1 MRWSL
6 RMPRHQRRVCVRY
19 ARSMTRER
27 ARNWLEAARGDA
39 GAWGYVP
46 GSAPS
51 LEPTLLAVAAG
62 APLPSEWIAAQPPSW
77 ATLMLPA
84 CLHGRPEPS
93 AEALRRTARVTID
106 AWEPWLAPETPGDF
120 DGGLRGWS
128 WTPGTFTWVEPTLWA
143 VLSLW
148 SLGAERGARVEEGL
162 RVLADRQ
169 GADGGWNA
177 GNPSVLGAALP
188 SYGYLTGLVL
198 LALPPG
204 HPRVV
209 PAVAFLRSEA
219 LRPSSL
225 SLAAAVL
232 GLARH
237 GLPVAG
243 LAARLAERA
252 SPQGDFDGRVDRT
265 ALAVIALDVAAGGI
279 LPLGLQRGRPSGG

>member
-1 MRWSL
+1 MRRSV
-6 RMPRHQRRVCVRY
+6 RMRDRTGGIVRY
-19 ARSMTRER
+19 DPAMTRER
-27 ARNWLEAARGDA
+27 TRTWLDAARGSA

-46 GSAPS
+46 GAAAS

-84 CLHGRPEPS
+84 CLYGRPEP
-93 AEALRRTARVTID
+93 AAGALRQTARATID

-120 DGGLRGWS
+120 DGALRGWS

-143 VLSLW
+143 VLSLRA
-148 SLGAERGARVEEGL
+148 LGAAGAPRVDEGL

-188 SYGYLTGLVL
+188 SYAYLTGLAL

-204 HPRVV
+204 HPRVG
-209 PAVAFLRSEA
+209 PAVDFLRSGA

-225 SLAAAVL
+225 TLAAAVL

-237 GLPVAG
+237 ELPVAG

-252 SPQGDFDGRVDRT
+252 SPEGHYDGRVDRT
-265 ALAVIALDVAAGGI
+265 ALALMALDVSAGGR
-279 LPLGLQRGRPSGG
+279 LPLGLDRGGSDGE